1 MNFGEK
7 LESLRVKTGLN
18 KRQISEKLDISPDT
32 FGKYIKKENIEGID
46 SMILKRISNFFN
58 VPVDYFMSNDFDI
71 VTSCTKDDVKYIKCE
86 GSNIDIFD
94 FVSEMQYYLENLPLT
109 IDTKKISKDDK
120 KYLTDSLQIG
130 LKLLQANIKN

>member
-7 LESLRVKTGLN
+7 LESLRIKTGLN

-46 SMILKRISNFFN
+46 SIILKRIADYFN
-58 VPVDYFMSNDFDI
+58 IPVDYFMSNDFDI
-71 VTSCTKDDVKYIKCE
+71 ITSCTKDDIKHIKCE
-86 GSNIDIFD
+86 GSNIDIFELI
-94 FVSEMQYYLENLPLT
+94 SEMQYYLDNLTLT
-109 IDTKKISKDDK
+109 FDSKKISKDDK

>member
-7 LESLRVKTGLN
+7 LESLRIKTGLN
-18 KRQISEKLDISPDT
+18 KKQISEKLDISPDT
-32 FGKYIKKENIEGID
+32 FGKYIKKESIEGID

-71 VTSCTKDDVKYIKCE
+71 ITSCTKDDIKYITCE
-86 GSNIDIFD
+86 GNNINIFELI
-94 FVSEMQYYLENLPLT
+94 SEMQYYLENLTLT
-109 IDTKKISKDDK
+109 FDSKKISKDDK
-120 KYLTDSLQIG
+120 KYLIDSLQIG